1 MAEYIFIHEE
11 NVMNKQI
18 FLLPFILLIFSCS
31 QEPQLTELEFQDGSA
46 LFEGEPYTGAAKTFY
61 DSENKII
68 KTNTVFV
75 DGLKESYE
83 LFSEEGTPLVNEA
96 YVNNSILERTYFVN
110 EEPFITQSFSDNK
123 LSKTTANSLL
133 CESECVVEGLEL
145 KDISLSSIRLRNVV
159 FKNADFENVSIS
171 SKDVD
176 DLESLSILDTVSFKD
191 SKLNNV
197 SFKDIAFLT
206 KASNTEIQKKIC
218 IDNYGLDYPEASM
231 QYCIEENRYE
241 QIDYPDEFARNIIFD
256 NVSGKIEF
264 DLGVALGTIKISNS
278 TIDNFS
284 YSFLGDH
291 QEGTNL
297 IKIENSTINF
307 VDKLILSSGYGQ
319 RYVYQKDDY
328 VSYLRL
334 IDDPSAFSC
343 QNSSIND
350 GNLAFVLNTC
360 DDFGENF
367 DEFALREFEK
377 TFIPDNTIYRL
388 SRYLENDNY
397 SEVRYSDREYFINEG
412 YGTSDEENQRYAI
425 ASGDKDWLM
434 GYLKEV
440 YTYPFAGDGSD
451 LDNNGT
457 FREISPCSDGNLL
470 YFQRSGYLSGVPEE
484 CQIDFMDDGS
494 FRSWFYIP
502 ESNRSSISDKEL
514 ELLVYYLDGAYGYED
529 KNRLEELKKTKF
541 KNTDF
546 SDEGKRNAIQKF
558 VNDNH
563 NLDGLQNCLRGRHI
577 QGVRESMGS
586 VGEIIQTTKNQTER
600 QERANQLMLHSSLMD
615 DEGVQKFSECVLN
628 NLYIYTSQVIE
639 AYKPFST
646 IARVHREEESIYLD
660 AELRREQEL
669 RQQKIAKRKA
679 QFKSFDENGYADYCN
694 IALTSEHAMLINMN
708 LLGNPNAWK
717 SRIDYNYKAC
727 KDCVFDFYSS
737 KLTDEEFEKLI
748 SDESTTPESFNLSR
762 DMNLLRCPV
771 AGADRNVQSMYEL
784 MIMSVSA
791 N

>member
-1 MAEYIFIHEE
+1 MK
-11 NVMNKQI
+11 KQI

-31 QEPQLTELEFQDGSA
+31 QEPQLTELEFQDGAA

-61 DSENKII
+61 DTENKIV
-68 KTNTVFV
+68 KTNTTFV

-83 LFSEEGTPLVNEA
+83 LFSEQGTPLVNEA
-96 YVNNSILERTYFVN
+96 YVNNSIVKRTYFVN

-123 LSKTTANSLL
+123 PTNTTANSLL
-133 CESECVVEGLEL
+133 CESECIVEGLEL
-145 KDISLSSIRLRNVV
+145 KDISLSNIKLRNVV
-159 FKNADFENVSIS
+159 FKNADFENISIS
-171 SKDVD
+171 SKDVE
-176 DLESLSILDTVSFKD
+176 DLDSLSILDTVSFKD
-191 SKLNNV
+191 SKLTNV

-218 IDNYGLDYPEASM
+218 IDKYGLDYPEASM
-231 QYCIEENRYE
+231 QYCIEDNRYDE
-241 QIDYPDEFARNIIFD
+241 RDYPDEFARSITFD
-256 NVSGKIEF
+256 NVTGKIDF
-264 DLGVALGTIKISNS
+264 DLKVFDHSWGVALGAIKISNS

-284 YSFLGDH
+284 YSFLGDRSTP

-307 VDKLILSSGYGQ
+307 VDKLILSDEMGK
-319 RYVYQKDDY
+319 RRDY
-328 VSYLRL
+328 RKNTDVAYLSI

-343 QNSSIND
+343 KNSSIND
-350 GNLAFVLNTC
+350 GNLAFILSTC
-360 DDFGENF
+360 DDFGENL
-367 DEFALREFEK
+367 DEFALREYEK

-397 SEVRYSDREYFINEG
+397 TEVSYSDREYFINEG

-440 YTYPFAGDGSD
+440 YTYPFAGDDSD
-451 LDNNGT
+451 LGNNGT

-470 YFQRSGYLSGVPEE
+470 YFQQSGYLSGVPEE
-484 CQIDFMDDGS
+484 CQIDYMDDGS

-502 ESNRSSISDKEL
+502 ESNRSSIADKEL
-514 ELLVYYLDGAYGYED
+514 ELLVYYLDGPYMGYEY
-529 KNRLEELKKTKF
+529 KNKLEELKKTKF
-541 KNTDF
+541 QNTDF
-546 SDEGKRNAIQKF
+546 SDEGKRNAIQTF

-563 NLDGLQNCLRGRHI
+563 NFDGLQNCLRGRHI
-577 QGVRESMGS
+577 KGLRESMNL
-586 VGEIIQTTKNQTER
+586 VGEIKQTTENKRDREA
-600 QERANQLMLHSSLMD
+600 RASQLMLHSSLKE
-615 DEGVQKFSECVLN
+615 DEGLQKFSECVLN

-679 QFKSFDENGYADYCN
+679 QFKAFDENGYANFCN
-694 IALTSEHAMLINMN
+694 VALTSEHAMLINMN
-708 LLGNPNAWK
+708 RLGNPNAWE
-717 SRIDYNYKAC
+717 STIEYNYKAC
-727 KDCVFDFYSS
+727 KDCVFEFYSS
-737 KLTDEEFEKLI
+737 RLSDEEFEKLI
-748 SDESTTPESFNLSR
+748 SDESTTLESFNISK
-762 DMNLLRCPV
+762 DMNLLKCPV
-771 AGADRNVQSMYEL
+771 AGADRNVKSMYEL
-784 MIMSVSA
+784 MMMSVST